1 MRSWFYAEVDGEP
14 ANAAAVKEFARGEIE
29 GAMEHLNSLLG
40 DGRQYLIVNQLSTA
54 DFLALML
61 MRWTRNMPRPA
72 TLWRNL
78 MRYIQRLRGK
88 QMFVKLNTREGLTEW
103 LNQTP

>member
-1 MRSWFYAEVDGEP
+1 MLHLIIDSAP
-14 ANAAAVKEFARGEIE
+14 SNAAAVKEFARGQIE

-40 DGRQYLIVNQLSTA
+40 DGRQYLIGNQLSTA

-72 TLWRNL
+72 TSWPNL
-78 MRYIQRLRGK
+78 MRYIQRLRGRPT
-88 QMFVKLNTREGLTEW
+88 FVELNAREGLTEW
-103 LNQTP
+103 LNETP